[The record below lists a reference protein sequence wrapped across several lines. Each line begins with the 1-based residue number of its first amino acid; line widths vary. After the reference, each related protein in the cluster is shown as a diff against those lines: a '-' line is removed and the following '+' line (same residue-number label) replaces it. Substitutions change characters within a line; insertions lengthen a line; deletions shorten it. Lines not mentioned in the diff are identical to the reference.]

1 MKKLLCAAV
10 APVFFLA
17 SCASVQTATNGAS
30 ASGVA
35 STSNSL
41 YCWKDRLLTEGDN
54 LTCNWA
60 ASTTEACKETTRT
73 NVSKNA
79 IVGGPVDAKRCDN
92 GQWLVHV
99 TKK

>member
-10 APVFFLA
+10 VPVFFLA
-17 SCASVQTATNGAS
+17 SCASVQTATSGAS
-30 ASGVA
+30 TFS
-35 STSNSL
+35 SL

-60 ASTTEACKETTRT
+60 PSTTEACKETTRT

-79 IVGGPVDAKRCDN
+79 IAGRPVDAKRCDN